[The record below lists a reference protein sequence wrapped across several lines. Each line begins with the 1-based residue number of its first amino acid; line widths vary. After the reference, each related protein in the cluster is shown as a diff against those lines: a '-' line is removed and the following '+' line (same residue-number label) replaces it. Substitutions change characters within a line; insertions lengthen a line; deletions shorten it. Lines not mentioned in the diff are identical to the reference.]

1 MQKPKLIILA
11 GPTAVGK
18 TDNSI
23 RLAKA
28 VNGEIISA
36 DSMQVYKRM
45 DIGSAKIMPG
55 EMQGIKHYLIDVL
68 EPDEDFSAGK
78 FVDMAKSAIA
88 EIANKGKMPIIVGG
102 TGLYLKM
109 LLDGMNMPQGEP
121 DLALRTELQEFL
133 NANGNNALY
142 ALLCELDSEFA
153 KKLHPNDT
161 YKVMRAIEILKTSN
175 TTMNKSRGYKKSE
188 FNVLKIALGAK
199 DRDVIYSRINN
210 RVDKM
215 VELGLEHEARKIF
228 DSNPNLKSFHAT
240 IGYQEFVPYFS
251 GECDLKTVIEK
262 IKQNTRRYAKRQ
274 LTWFRAQPDIYW
286 FNIDE
291 LAPQEI
297 EEQVLELYK
306 NFI

>member
-1 MQKPKLIILA
+1 MNLAQKIDA
-11 GPTAVGK
+11 
-18 TDNSI
+18 
-23 RLAKA
+23 
-28 VNGEIISA
+28 EIVSA
-36 DSMQVYKRM
+36 DSRQIYKSY
-45 DIGSAKIMPG
+45 DIATAKATAE
-55 EMQGIKHYLIDVL
+55 EMRGIKHYLIDVL